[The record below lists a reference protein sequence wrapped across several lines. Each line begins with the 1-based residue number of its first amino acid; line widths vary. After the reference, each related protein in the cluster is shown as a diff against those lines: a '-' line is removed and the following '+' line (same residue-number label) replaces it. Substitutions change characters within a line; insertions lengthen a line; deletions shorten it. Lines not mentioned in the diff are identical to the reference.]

1 MPETLTDE
9 QILGLEDG
17 PSSEVSSGSAETSE
31 STATIETQP
40 EQTAEETEFA
50 PDQAKPETLTQAKP
64 QDKTQQPAKQQTE
77 NPATTPEAQTIEA
90 KAAEL
95 DRADAAFASGDVA
108 GMAQT
113 FEEMFGENP
122 GACADALWM
131 GLRFLESR
139 SPEHLSNFSRMVVS
153 DELGQQ
159 GIWNALEII
168 YESAQKAGAQETL
181 ALLDQLA
188 GGLRHTYGVGPATPE
203 TQTAEWQNYTR
214 NVGAMMDRDV
224 PAAIARAFG
233 PRFSAVTPANQEELI
248 KAANL
253 EIGDRLS
260 KDKTVTAALQK
271 LNQTYSVKEG
281 VRIYFDVIEPRVR
294 SLVSMIAPHLA
305 NQYADLFKTTRPQT
319 RLQSPQRPAQR
330 PAPQKPRS
338 MAEYGAEGKTL
349 GDITREVLGE
359 LDEANPLQAGSD
371 EARGMSDLDIL
382 NSNRAGQR
390 RAPWRPGNELDEAT
404 L

>member
-9 QILGLEDG
+9 QILGLDDG
-17 PSSEVSSGSAETSE
+17 PSSEVSSESAESAE
-31 STATIETQP
+31 ATAPIETQP
-40 EQTAEETEFA
+40 EEATAET
-50 PDQAKPETLTQAKP
+50 PLRQDQTKDETLTQSKQPAKGQQP
-64 QDKTQQPAKQQTE
+64 DKTQQPAKDG
-77 NPATTPEAQTIEA
+77 TPEQAQEIIAA

-95 DRADAAFASGDVA
+95 DRADGAFANGDIA

-113 FEEMFGENP
+113 FEQVFGENP
-122 GACADALWM
+122 SACADALWM
-131 GLRFLESR
+131 GLRFLEQR
-139 SPEHLSNFSRMVVS
+139 SPEHLSNFSRMVVA

-159 GIWNALEII
+159 GVWDALELI
-168 YESAQKAGAQETL
+168 YESAQKSGAQETL

-188 GGLRHTYGVGPATPE
+188 GGLRQTYGLGPATPE
-203 TQTAEWQNYTR
+203 AQAAEWQSYTR

-224 PAAIARAFG
+224 PAAITRAFG
-233 PRFSAVTPANQEELI
+233 PQFSAVQPQMQQELLT
-248 KAANL
+248 AAKL
-253 EIGDRLS
+253 EIRDRLS

-294 SLVSMIAPHLA
+294 SLVRMIAPHLA
-305 NQYADLFKTTRPQT
+305 NQYADIFKNPRVQVRPQ
-319 RLQSPQRPAQR
+319 PAQRPAQR
-330 PAPQKPRS
+330 PAPQKPKS

-359 LDEANPLQAGSD
+359 LDETNPIHAGSD
-371 EARGMSDLDIL
+371 EANRMSDQDIL

-390 RAPWRPGNELDEAT
+390 RPAYRPGSELDA
-404 L
+404 